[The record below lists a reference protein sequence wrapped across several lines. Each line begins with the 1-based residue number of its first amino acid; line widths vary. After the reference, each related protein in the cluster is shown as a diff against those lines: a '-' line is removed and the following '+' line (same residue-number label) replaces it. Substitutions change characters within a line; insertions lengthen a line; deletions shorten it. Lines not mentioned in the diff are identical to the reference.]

1 MFIKE
6 GDLFHGL
13 PSHIIDEVARLAVEE
28 SYPAGH
34 LIFEAGDFAESLYI
48 LEEGIVALNYG
59 AKGKDPIIFAVNEP
73 GNIFGWSALVEP
85 NRYTAVAKCVG
96 NSKVIRLDGVQLE
109 HVFERHP
116 HEGFIVMRRLAGI
129 IASRI
134 QTGYQQEFR
143 HSSEPMKAM
152 YV

>member
-6 GDLFHGL
+6 VDLFHGI
-13 PSHIIDEVARLAVEE
+13 PSHIIDEIAGLATEE
-28 SYPAGH
+28 AYPAGH
-34 LIFEAGDFAESLYI
+34 ILFRAGDFAESLYI
-48 LEEGIVALNYG
+48 LEDGWVALNYKI
-59 AKGKDPIIFAVNEP
+59 KGEDSITFTVAEP

-85 NRYTAVAKCVG
+85 NRYTAAAKCVDD
-96 NSKVIRLDGVQLE
+96 SKVIRLDGVQLE

-116 HEGFIVMRRLAGI
+116 HEGFIVMKRLAGI

-134 QTGYQQEFR
+134 QAAYQQEFHPR
-143 HSSEPMKAM
+143 PRSAETL